1 MAQQAQHSAIAR
13 YIEPARRSRDDVMT
27 FEAFFAAAA
36 LTPPAITT
44 QDVRPQTCRHRRVE
58 PLRGR

>member
-1 MAQQAQHSAIAR
+1 MAQHAKHSAIAR

-36 LTPPAITT
+36 LTPPAITP
-44 QDVRPQTCRHRRVE
+44 QDIGPQPTPAPR
-58 PLRGR
+58 

>member
-36 LTPPAITT
+36 LTPPTVT
-44 QDVRPQTCRHRRVE
+44 PQDIGPQFSPAPSRSASRR
-58 PLRGR
+58 

>member
-36 LTPPAITT
+36 LTPP
-44 QDVRPQTCRHRRVE
+44 QDIGRMPHSASRRAA
-58 PLRGR
+58 PRR